1 MDDKSS
7 SRGTTSK
14 VRAEAVLVD
23 VEGFVHPR
31 LLPEGAIQAARFRQ
45 AEEGRE
51 EPSFFSAPS
60 DDKVELSLV
69 L

>member
-1 MDDKSS
+1 M
-7 SRGTTSK
+7 
-14 VRAEAVLVD
+14 EAILVA

-31 LLPEGAIQAARFRQ
+31 LLPAGAIQAASFRQ

-51 EPSFFSAPS
+51 EPSFLSAPS
-60 DDKVELSLV
+60 GDEMELSLV

>member
-14 VRAEAVLVD
+14 VRVEAVLVD
-23 VEGFVHPR
+23 VEGFVHTR
-31 LLPEGAIQAARFRQ
+31 LLPAGAIQAASFRQ

-51 EPSFFSAPS
+51 EPSFLSAPS
-60 DDKVELSLV
+60 DDQMELSLV